1 MYRTERILILTSV
14 LFVGLGLTL
23 AVSRGVLG
31 SENEGLGILVW
42 LLSLL
47 LTVIA
52 GVGAF
57 WLRSG
62 IPVTGSTTLSQSYL
76 PLVRV
81 PLIVVVPAVLVVG
94 FVIFL
99 RLFESGVLQALVLAL
114 AALSF
119 SSVFWAQAHSV
130 NWRDR
135 YFGLAQAVLN
145 LLSHLAAFLFF
156 SVIYGLKVRALYSA
170 SAVGIVTCLLMYEML
185 SRDATWH
192 RAMGLPVEGRRT
204 TLALLS
210 IAAGLVAGEITWGL
224 NYWAALSTLVG
235 GAFLLLVFYVI
246 YGVVSHYVERTVTPS
261 IFVEFGA
268 VAALGVGVILASA
281 FLT

>member
-1 MYRTERILILTSV
+1 MYRTERILILTAV

-23 AVSRGVLG
+23 AVTRGVLG
-31 SENEGLGILVW
+31 GGEAELGGLVW
-42 LLSLL
+42 LLTLL
-47 LTVIA
+47 MTMIA
-52 GVGAF
+52 GIGAF

-62 IPVTGSTTLSQSYL
+62 VSVAGATTLSSNTIPLLRL
-76 PLVRV
+76 PL
-81 PLIVVVPAVLVVG
+81 ITVVPAVLVVG
-94 FVIFL
+94 FVIFM
-99 RLFESGVLQALVLAL
+99 RLFESGALQAVVLVL
-114 AALSF
+114 AALSLA
-119 SSVFWAQAHSV
+119 SVYWAQMHSV
-130 NWRDR
+130 NWEDR
-135 YFGLAQAVLN
+135 YFGLAQAILN

-170 SAVGIVTCLLMYEML
+170 TAVGLVTCLLMYEML

-210 IAAGLVAGEITWGL
+210 IAAGVLAGEITWGL

-246 YGVVSHYVERTVTPS
+246 YGVVSHYVERNVTPS
-261 IFVEFGA
+261 IFVEFGT
-268 VAALGVGVILASA
+268 VAALGVGVILVSA

>member
-23 AVSRGVLG
+23 AVTRGVLG

-42 LLSLL
+42 LLTLL

-52 GVGAF
+52 GIGAF

-62 IPVTGSTTLSQSYL
+62 IPIAGSTTLSQSYL
-76 PLVRV
+76 PFVRV
-81 PLIVVVPAVLVVG
+81 PLIIVVPTVLVVG

-99 RLFESGVLQALVLAL
+99 RLFDSGVLQAVVLTL

-119 SSVFWAQAHSV
+119 ASVFWAQAHSV

-170 SAVGIVTCLLMYEML
+170 TAVGIVTCLLMYEML

>member
-1 MYRTERILILTSV
+1 MYRNERILILTSV

-23 AVSRGVLG
+23 AVARGIIGADEANLG
-31 SENEGLGILVW
+31 SLVW
-42 LLSLL
+42 LMTAL

-62 IPVTGSTTLSQSYL
+62 VRLAEATTLSLSYL
-76 PLVRV
+76 PLVRLPLNVIV
-81 PLIVVVPAVLVVG
+81 PSVLVVG

-99 RLFESGVLQALVLAL
+99 RLFDSGALQAGLLAI

-119 SSVFWAQAHSV
+119 ASVFWAQVHTI

-135 YFGLAQAVLN
+135 YFGFAQSVLN

-170 SAVGIVTCLLMYEML
+170 TAVGLVTVLLLYEML
-185 SRDATWH
+185 SRDASWH
-192 RAMGLPVEGRRT
+192 RAMSLPIEGRRT

-210 IAAGLVAGEITWGL
+210 IAGGVVAGEVTWGL

-246 YGVVSHYVERTVTPS
+246 YGIVSHYVEHTLTTTTL
-261 IFVEFGA
+261 VEFGT
-268 VAALGVGVILASA
+268 VAGIGVAVILASA
-281 FLT
+281 FLS

>member
-1 MYRTERILILTSV
+1 
-14 LFVGLGLTL
+14 
-23 AVSRGVLG
+23 VLG
-31 SENEGLGILVW
+31 SENESLGVLVW
-42 LLSLL
+42 LLTLL

-52 GVGAF
+52 GIGAF

-62 IPVTGSTTLSQSYL
+62 IPVAGSTTLSQSYL
-76 PLVRV
+76 PILHV

-119 SSVFWAQAHSV
+119 ASVFWAQAHSV

-170 SAVGIVTCLLMYEML
+170 TAVGIVTCLLMYEML

-210 IAAGLVAGEITWGL
+210 IAAGIVAAEITWGL

-261 IFVEFGA
+261 TFVEFGT

>member
-23 AVSRGVLG
+23 AVTRGVLG

-42 LLSLL
+42 LLTLL
-47 LTVIA
+47 LTVMA

-62 IPVTGSTTLSQSYL
+62 IPVTDSTTLSQSYL
-76 PLVRV
+76 PLLRV

-99 RLFESGVLQALVLAL
+99 RLFESGVLQAVVLAL

-119 SSVFWAQAHSV
+119 ASVFWAQAHSV

-246 YGVVSHYVERTVTPS
+246 YGVVSNYVEHTVTPS
-261 IFVEFGA
+261 IFLEFGA

>member
-1 MYRTERILILTSV
+1 MFRTERILILTSV
-14 LFVGLGLTL
+14 LFVGLELTL
-23 AVSRGVLG
+23 AVTRGVLG

-42 LLSLL
+42 LLTLL
-47 LTVIA
+47 LTLIA

-62 IPVTGSTTLSQSYL
+62 IPVAGSTTLAQSYL

-99 RLFESGVLQALVLAL
+99 RLFDSGVLQAVVLAL

-119 SSVFWAQAHSV
+119 ASVYWAQAHSV

-145 LLSHLAAFLFF
+145 LLAHLAADC
-156 SVIYGLKVRALYSA
+156 RA
-170 SAVGIVTCLLMYEML
+170 EW
-185 SRDATWH
+185 RH
-192 RAMGLPVEGRRT
+192 GR
-204 TLALLS
+204 
-210 IAAGLVAGEITWGL
+210 
-224 NYWAALSTLVG
+224 
-235 GAFLLLVFYVI
+235 
-246 YGVVSHYVERTVTPS
+246 
-261 IFVEFGA
+261 
-268 VAALGVGVILASA
+268 
-281 FLT
+281 

>member
-23 AVSRGVLG
+23 AVARGVLG
-31 SENEGLGILVW
+31 TSDEGLGSLVW
-42 LLSLL
+42 VMTLL
-47 LTVIA
+47 LTAIA

-62 IPVTGSTTLSQSYL
+62 VPVAGATALSPNYL
-76 PLVRV
+76 PLIRL
-81 PLIVVVPAVLVVG
+81 PLNVIVPAVLVVG

-99 RLFESGVLQALVLAL
+99 RLFDSGALQAGVLAL

-119 SSVFWAQAHSV
+119 ASVFWAQVHTV

-135 YFGLAQAVLN
+135 YFGFAQSVLN

-156 SVIYGLKVRALYSA
+156 SVIYGLKIRALYSA
-170 SAVGIVTCLLMYEML
+170 TAVGLVTALLLYEML

-192 RAMGLPVEGRRT
+192 RAMGLPVQGRRT

-210 IAAGLVAGEITWGL
+210 VAAGVVAGEVTWGL

-246 YGVVSHYVERTVTPS
+246 YGIVSHYVERTMTTS
-261 IFVEFGA
+261 TFVEFGA
-268 VAALGVGVILASA
+268 VATFGVAVILASA
-281 FLT
+281 FLS

>member
-1 MYRTERILILTSV
+1 MYRTERILILTAV

-31 SENEGLGILVW
+31 SSDQGLGLLVW
-42 LLSLL
+42 IMTAL
-47 LTVIA
+47 LTATA
-52 GVGAF
+52 GVGAL

-62 IPVTGSTTLSQSYL
+62 VPIAEASTLSPNYL

-81 PLIVVVPAVLVVG
+81 PMNVTVPAVLVVG
-94 FVIFL
+94 FVIFM
-99 RLFESGVLQALVLAL
+99 RLFDSGALQAVVLVL

-119 SSVFWAQAHSV
+119 ASVFWAQVHTV

-135 YFGLAQAVLN
+135 YFGFAQSVLN
-145 LLSHLAAFLFF
+145 LLSHIAAFLFF

-170 SAVGIVTCLLMYEML
+170 TAVALVTALLIYEML
-185 SRDATWH
+185 ARDATWH
-192 RAMGLPVEGRRT
+192 RAMGLPVQGRRT

-210 IAAGLVAGEITWGL
+210 VAAGVVAGEITWGL
-224 NYWAALSTLVG
+224 NYWAALSTLIG

-246 YGVVSHYVERTVTPS
+246 YGIISHYVERTITAS
-261 IFVEFGA
+261 TIIEFGT
-268 VAALGVGVILASA
+268 VAGVGVAVILASA
-281 FLT
+281 FFS